1 MSDEGKLFVGGL
13 SFETNEESLTAA
25 FSKYGTIEK
34 GQYLKSVVLL
44 EIVGYA
50 CRTSFFQVV
59 LR

>member
-44 EIVGYA
+44 EIIGYA
-50 CRTSFFQVV
+50 CRT
-59 LR
+59 